1 MSSPFTVYLYTM
13 KYLSFSLYLIATA
26 HFAAQ
31 KTKPFSGELLFSAVR
46 VIPNDSIEARV
57 LIYAKDSLTK
67 IITFSSNLG
76 KQELIKHLG
85 VQRSYLLI
93 ETNKGKFAVKTDYG
107 KLIDSSFQY
116 KYKKVP
122 GSKKIL
128 GKKAKKLIVT
138 FKDIDK
144 EFTFYYYKKI
154 PACYGSAFT
163 SFPGLVV
170 DYFLPTDQGVYHY
183 TLTELKKTDPPL
195 TIFMIPEGYK
205 RITLDAFME
214 EMTAP

>member
-1 MSSPFTVYLYTM
+1 MKNLLY
-13 KYLSFSLYLIATA
+13 SFCLFATA
-26 HFAAQ
+26 HIAAQ
-31 KTKPFSGELLFSAVR
+31 KHKPFSGELLFSAVR
-46 VIPNDSIEARV
+46 VIPKDSIREST

-67 IITFSSNLG
+67 IITFTSNLG

-85 VQRSYLLI
+85 VQRSYLLL
-93 ETNKGKFAVKTDYG
+93 ETNKGKFAVKSDYN

-138 FKDIDK
+138 FNEIDK

-154 PACYGSAFT
+154 PASYGSAFT

-170 DYFLPTDQGVYHY
+170 DYYLPTDRGVYHY

-195 TIFMIPEGYK
+195 TLFMVPDGYK
-205 RITLDAFME
+205 RVTLDAFME
-214 EMTAP
+214 IMTAP

>member
-1 MSSPFTVYLYTM
+1 MKFTAVLF
-13 KYLSFSLYLIATA
+13 SFFSLVTP
-26 HFAAQ
+26 FAQ
-31 KTKPFSGELLFSAVR
+31 KKHKPFSGELLFSAVR
-46 VIPNDSIEARV
+46 VIPQDSTREST

-67 IITFSSNLG
+67 IITFASNIG

-85 VQRSYLLI
+85 VQRSYLLL
-93 ETNKGKFAVKTDYG
+93 ETNKGKFAVKSDFN
-107 KLIDSSFQY
+107 KFNDSSFQY

-138 FKDIDK
+138 FQDIDK
-144 EFTFYYYKKI
+144 EFTFYYFKKI

-195 TIFMIPEGYK
+195 TLFMVPDGYT
-205 RITLDAFME
+205 RLTLDAFME
-214 EMTAP
+214 IMTAP

>member
-1 MSSPFTVYLYTM
+1 M
-13 KYLSFSLYLIATA
+13 KYLLFSLCLIATA

-31 KTKPFSGELLFSAVR
+31 KHKPFSGELLFSAIR
-46 VIPNDSIEARV
+46 VIPQDSTREST

-67 IITFSSNLG
+67 IITFASNIG

-85 VQRSYLLI
+85 VQRSYLLL
-93 ETNKGKFAVKTDYG
+93 ETNKGKFAVKSDFN
-107 KLIDSSFQY
+107 KFNDSSFQY

-138 FKDIDK
+138 FQDIDK
-144 EFTFYYYKKI
+144 EFTFYYFKKI

-195 TIFMIPEGYK
+195 TLFMVPDGYT
-205 RITLDAFME
+205 RLTLDAFME
-214 EMTAP
+214 IMTAP